1 MGHQKQCTKKIKNY
15 NQHKQFD
22 FSKLN
27 WQFRYNHG
35 GILRNKRRGRTAR
48 PLSTKAPIHL
58 VFKTDIKSLRRG
70 LRSPLGFKIVNQ
82 TIQKYARRFFIKIEQ
97 VSINHDHIHL
107 LVRFPKRSH
116 GQAFLRTVAGQI
128 AQQFQKKGFL
138 IPGYVAES
146 YQSKTSI
153 AVTDTPSNPKLRTQ
167 ANQQA
172 AATSYERRRNTT
184 TKKSINNP
192 NNRSNKVWKYRP
204 FTRVIQGWKP
214 YQIVRN
220 YIQLN
225 IKEAAGEI
233 HYKKDRLKGLSSS
246 EWEIL
251 WG

>member
-1 MGHQKQCTKKIKNY
+1 MGHQKQNQNQKSNNTKQIKNH

-22 FSKLN
+22 FNKPN

-35 GILRNKRRGRTAR
+35 GTLRNKRRGRTAR

-58 VFKTDIKSLRRG
+58 VFKTDMKSLRRG

-82 TIQKYARRFFIKIEQ
+82 TIQKYARRFFIKLEQ
-97 VSINHDHIHL
+97 ISINHDHIHL

-128 AQQFQKKGFL
+128 AQLFQKNGFL
-138 IPGYVAES
+138 IPS
-146 YQSKTSI
+146 C
-153 AVTDTPSNPKLRTQ
+153 VTDTRQSQASNRP
-167 ANQQA
+167 
-172 AATSYERRRNTT
+172 
-184 TKKSINNP
+184 
-192 NNRSNKVWKYRP
+192 NKVWKYRP

-225 IKEAAGEI
+225 IKEAAGVI
-233 HYKKDRLKGLSSS
+233 QYKKDRLKGLSSS
-246 EWEIL
+246 EWEML
-251 WG
+251 WS

>member
-1 MGHQKQCTKKIKNY
+1 MGHQKQNH
-15 NQHKQFD
+15 NQKQFD
-22 FSKLN
+22 FNKTN

-35 GILRNKRRGRTAR
+35 GTLRNKRRGRTAR

-58 VFKTDIKSLRRG
+58 VFKTNMKSLRRG

-82 TIQKYARRFFIKIEQ
+82 TIQKYARRFFIKVEQ

-128 AQQFQKKGFL
+128 AQLFQKNGFL
-138 IPGYVAES
+138 IPS
-146 YQSKTSI
+146 C
-153 AVTDTPSNPKLRTQ
+153 VTDTRKKANNKPGNRPS
-167 ANQQA
+167 
-172 AATSYERRRNTT
+172 
-184 TKKSINNP
+184 
-192 NNRSNKVWKYRP
+192 KVWKYRP

-225 IKEAAGEI
+225 IKEAAGVI
-233 HYKKDRLKGLSSS
+233 QYKSQRLKGLSSI
-246 EWEIL
+246 EWQIL
-251 WG
+251 WS

>member
-1 MGHQKQCTKKIKNY
+1 MGHQKQNQTQKHNSTKQIKNRH
-15 NQHKQFD
+15 QHKQFD
-22 FSKLN
+22 FNKPN

-35 GILRNKRRGRTAR
+35 GTLRNKRRGRTAR

-82 TIQKYARRFFIKIEQ
+82 TIQKYARRFFIKVEQ
-97 VSINHDHIHL
+97 ISINHDHIHL

-128 AQQFQKKGFL
+128 AQQFQKNGFL
-138 IPGYVAES
+138 IPS
-146 YQSKTSI
+146 R
-153 AVTDTPSNPKLRTQ
+153 VTDTRQSQASNRP
-167 ANQQA
+167 
-172 AATSYERRRNTT
+172 
-184 TKKSINNP
+184 
-192 NNRSNKVWKYRP
+192 NKVWKYRP

-225 IKEAAGEI
+225 IKEARGVI
-233 HYKKDRLKGLSSS
+233 QYKKDRLKGLSSS
-246 EWEIL
+246 E
-251 WG
+251 